1 MLLASLFLRPLQQPH
16 RLCPRAT
23 SPLASEDAGWNF
35 VEAKRGLPE
44 VPPLLVDAV
53 QSPFGAPLFIGTPQT
68 QPVADAEAYAQLQRA
83 QVIQARNRR
92 WPPLCTL

>member
-44 VPPLLVDAV
+44 VPPILAAAA
-53 QSPFGAPLFIGTPQT
+53 AP
-68 QPVADAEAYAQLQRA
+68 
-83 QVIQARNRR
+83 
-92 WPPLCTL
+92 